1 MRIAELIALTF
12 ILLVSTSCFR
22 KSIEQEESVGPDH
35 KPFTVLLQKH
45 VDEFGLVNYKAFQAD
60 RKFLQEYLQTLSK
73 TVPAKNWTKEEKLAY
88 WINAYN
94 AFTIEL
100 ILEHY
105 PVNSIKDIG
114 SSISIPFVNTPW
126 QIDFITIGDKKYNL
140 DDIEHGIIRK
150 EFDEPRI
157 HFALVCAA
165 ISCPKLRNEAYVP
178 ERLNEQLQEQAL
190 SFLMDKEKNDTTTN
204 PILLSKIFQWFS
216 GDFKK
221 NSKSIVAYLNTILT
235 KPLSENIKI
244 NYQEYYWDL
253 NEQKN

>member
-1 MRIAELIALTF
+1 MRFAKALFFIAL
-12 ILLVSTSCFR
+12 LLSTACFR
-22 KSIEQEESVGPDH
+22 KSTELNKSTYPDH
-35 KPFTVLLQKH
+35 APFTELLKMH
-45 VDEFGLVNYKAFQAD
+45 VDNNGLVNYKAFLLD
-60 RKFLQEYLQTLSK
+60 RENLKNYLTSLSK
-73 TVPAKNWTKEEKLAY
+73 APPAKNWTNEEKLAY

-105 PVNSIKDIG
+105 PINSIKDIG

-165 ISCPKLRNEAYVP
+165 ISCPKLRNEAY
-178 ERLNEQLQEQAL
+178 EADRLNEQLQDQTL
-190 SFLMDKEKNDTTTN
+190 SFLVDKEKNDITSD

-221 NSKSIVAYLNTILT
+221 ESKNIIDYLNSVLPEPLPKNT
-235 KPLSENIKI
+235 KIS
-244 NYQEYYWDL
+244 YREYYWNL